1 MEKDGVDAN
10 ILPRH
15 RHRKKRDQA
24 GSRGWQSQLRCSDV
38 QKGNLGLGGGGGSLG
53 AERGCEEG
61 KTCLLLAF
69 EPFSPAASSLLLRIQ
84 ALEAGLASKAKT
96 CSFPFTVQ
104 TLQKDQQSEAGVF
117 GLGSTA
123 AAQVQGSSTIRA
135 GPGGREVG
143 GRAGCSPSAR
153 CGRGGCPRTSLS
165 GLR

>member
-1 MEKDGVDAN
+1 MLIFSPDTGTARKGTRPDLGAGKVSSGVQMS
-10 ILPRH
+10 
-15 RHRKKRDQA
+15 KKETW
-24 GSRGWQSQLRCSDV
+24 GW
-38 QKGNLGLGGGGGSLG
+38 GGGGSLG

-96 CSFPFTVQ
+96 CSFTFTVQ

-117 GLGSTA
+117 RLGSTA